1 MNMAVTLKDIADQ
14 LGVSITTVSR
24 ALNGRGRISDAT
36 REEVRKKAA
45 ELGYDLNSQ
54 PQGETSR
61 KRICI
66 VINSRLHP
74 LPADA
79 FYGTVMVGVE
89 NECQKHGSNV
99 FFQTVSQG
107 DDASLWDLHGREQLD
122 GMILVGA
129 DIYPSIVE
137 EAKRRGIPVVLVD
150 NWLPN
155 LHVDCVVTDNRG
167 GIIQL
172 VNYLVSQWHERIGF
186 IGGPLSHS
194 SLQERYEAYQAA
206 LVANGIQ
213 PNSDWCWLHTAPGPQ
228 VSKGKEGIEA
238 LLERG
243 LPVTAVI
250 TDNDNTALGVLHGC
264 GAAGIRVPED
274 LSLVGFDNVELSEHV
289 NPPLTTVHIHKHH
302 MGKIA
307 ARRLHELIQGEDA
320 HVPLRI
326 RLGTELVIRASVQQL
341 QK

>member
-1 MNMAVTLKDIADQ
+1 MAITLKDIADE
-14 LGVSITTVSR
+14 LGVSVTTVSR
-24 ALNGRGRISDAT
+24 ALNGRGRISEAT
-36 REEVRKKAA
+36 RRQVMEKAA
-45 ELGYDLNSQ
+45 ELGYDVPPP

-99 FFQTVSQG
+99 FFQTISHA
-107 DDASLWDLHGREQLD
+107 DDDSLWDLHGREQLD

-129 DIYPSIVE
+129 DIYPSIVR
-137 EAKRRGIPVVLVD
+137 EAKRRNIPVVLVD
-150 NWLPN
+150 NWLPDLN
-155 LHVDCVVTDNRG
+155 VDCVVTDNRG

-172 VNYLVSQWHERIGF
+172 VNYLVSQGHERIGF
-186 IGGPLSHS
+186 IGGPLSHR
-194 SLQERYEAYQAA
+194 SLQERYEGYQSA
-206 LVANGIQ
+206 LVAHGIQ

-228 VSKGKEGIEA
+228 VSKGREGIEA
-238 LLERG
+238 LIARG

-250 TDNDNTALGVLHGC
+250 TDNDNTALGVLQGC
-264 GAAGIRVPED
+264 SAAGIRVPEE

-289 NPPLTTVHIHKHH
+289 NPPLTTIHIHKHH

-307 ARRLHELIQGEDA
+307 ARRLHELMRGEDV

-326 RLGTELVIRASVQQL
+326 RLGTELVIRASVQPP

>member
-1 MNMAVTLKDIADQ
+1 M
-14 LGVSITTVSR
+14 
-24 ALNGRGRISDAT
+24 
-36 REEVRKKAA
+36 REQVIQKAE
-45 ELGYDLNSQ
+45 ELGYELNHQQQ
-54 PQGETSR
+54 PETAR

-89 NECQKHGSNV
+89 NECQKHGSSV
-99 FFQTVSQG
+99 FFQTISHPG
-107 DDASLWDLHGREQLD
+107 DTSLWELHGRVQLD

-155 LHVDCVVTDNRG
+155 LNVDCVVTDNRG
-167 GIIQL
+167 GVIQL
-172 VNYLVSQWHERIGF
+172 VNHLVSLGHERIGF
-186 IGGPLSHS
+186 IGGPLSHR
-194 SLQERYEAYQAA
+194 SLQERYEGYQSA
-206 LVANGIQ
+206 LVSHGIQ
-213 PNSDWCWLHTAPGPQ
+213 PNSDWCWLHNAAGPQ
-228 VSKGKEGIEA
+228 ISKGREGIEA
-238 LLERG
+238 LIERG
-243 LPVTAVI
+243 LPVTAVL
-250 TDNDNTALGVLHGC
+250 TDNDNTALGVMQGC
-264 GAAGIRVPED
+264 AAAGIRVPDD
-274 LSLVGFDNVELSEHV
+274 LSVVGFDNVELSAHLS
-289 NPPLTTVHIHKHH
+289 PPLTTVHIHKHH

-307 ARRLHELIQGEDA
+307 ARRLHELMRGEDA

-326 RLGTELVIRASVQQL
+326 RLGTELVIRDSVRQL

>member
-1 MNMAVTLKDIADQ
+1 M
-14 LGVSITTVSR
+14 
-24 ALNGRGRISDAT
+24 
-36 REEVRKKAA
+36 
-45 ELGYDLNSQ
+45 
-54 PQGETSR
+54 
-61 KRICI
+61 
-66 VINSRLHP
+66 
-74 LPADA
+74 
-79 FYGTVMVGVE
+79 
-89 NECQKHGSNV
+89 
-99 FFQTVSQG
+99 
-107 DDASLWDLHGREQLD
+107 
-122 GMILVGA
+122 
-129 DIYPSIVE
+129 
-137 EAKRRGIPVVLVD
+137 LVD

-172 VNYLVSQWHERIGF
+172 VNYLVSQGHEQIASWRPPF
-186 IGGPLSHS
+186 HS

-213 PNSDWCWLHTAPGPQ
+213 PNSDWCWLHTALGRK
-228 VSKGKEGIEA
+228 SKGKEGIEA

-326 RLGTELVIRASVQQL
+326 GLGPSWLSGHLCSNCRNNRGEFMFKLRRLSDRPILEPIAEHAFERGGSV
-341 QK
+341 